1 MDARMSIGRVQS
13 ADGRKSEQENAAGLL
28 RAIVAAAFGIRAETL
43 QGGRRGRATV
53 ALARQVAIYLAH
65 TRLGLPYGR
74 AGAVF
79 GRDRTTAAHA
89 CRRVEDRREDPRL
102 DTMIDYL
109 ERAVDLLPP
118 LARLRG
124 DAR

>member
-1 MDARMSIGRVQS
+1 MRVDS
-13 ADGRKSEQENAAGLL
+13 ADGRKFELESAAGLL
-28 RAIVAAAFGIRAETL
+28 RATVAAAFGIRVEML
-43 QGGRRGRATV
+43 QGSQRGRATV

-65 TRLGLPYGR
+65 TRLGLPYCQ

-109 ERAVDLLPP
+109 ERAIDLLPA
-118 LARLRG
+118 LARLRE
-124 DAR
+124 DVR